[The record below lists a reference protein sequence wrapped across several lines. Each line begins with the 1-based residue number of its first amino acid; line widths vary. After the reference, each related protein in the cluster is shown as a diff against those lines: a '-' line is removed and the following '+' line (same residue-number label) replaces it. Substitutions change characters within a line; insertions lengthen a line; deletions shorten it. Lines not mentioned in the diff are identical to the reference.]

1 MFSCAKNVVRAK
13 NLIEFDKKNFLNFVL
28 LFLEKFKCNMFLIDD
43 KTGGATR
50 GAIFFAREFVLNRFH
65 DCCTSALQES
75 MSKHSESCLM

>member
-13 NLIEFDKKNFLNFVL
+13 NLIEFDKKKLFEFFL

-65 DCCTSALQES
+65 DCCTARKYEQAQ
-75 MSKHSESCLM
+75 